1 MEEMNFILPKHI
13 SVGIRWNTIVSSDQ
27 DGWPFLTGR
36 TGKRISSGLLE
47 KMKGPQIYRFYFNCI
62 EGKPRCY
69 IGESEVFEDRCR
81 KYISKFRKLNK
92 SKPLKDSAREDLE
105 RAWKELQTYPEV
117 RVGAMIQ
124 NSEVEGTRVELQLI
138 DFDEFGFNNVLISQ
152 ENLSNPFQRMA
163 IENLAVL
170 DSEASGINIMN
181 SGRDVN
187 AKWFSNFLK
196 KNAEKR
202 NATQK

>member
-1 MEEMNFILPKHI
+1 MNFVLPKQFFV
-13 SVGIRWNTIVSSDQ
+13 SFRWKTITSSDQ
-27 DGWPFLTGR
+27 YDWPFLPG
-36 TGKRISSGLLE
+36 GKISKALRE
-47 KMKGPQIYRFYFNCI
+47 KIKGTHVYRFYFASVGGNSW
-62 EGKPRCY
+62 CY
-69 IGESEVFEDRCR
+69 IGECEKFEDRCGD
-81 KYISKFRKLNK
+81 YIQALRRLREP
-92 SKPLKDSAREDLE
+92 KPTIDSTGENLE

-124 NSEVEGTRVELQLI
+124 NSEAEKSRVELQLI
-138 DFDEFGFNNVLISQ
+138 DFEEFGFNKVLISQ
-152 ENLSNPFQRMA
+152 ESLSNPFQRMA

-196 KNAEKR
+196 KNAEKW